1 MPTIGLMPRPPHRR
15 GRRILA
21 GAAAVLILL
30 IGAGVYFAQRSE
42 RDISNE
48 DVEFVDTAPPT
59 PTQTVPE
66 TPPAR
71 HPSDDGFAWPLYG
84 YDKARTHVLP
94 LNRELRPP
102 FRQAWAVRGSVLLE
116 FTPVLCGRSLFLLKN
131 NAALYRI
138 SRLTG
143 KVLWK
148 RKLGDLAASS
158 PACGGASVYVTIL
171 QRGRGVKGGR
181 VVALAQRS
189 GRTRW
194 SRKLPSRT
202 ESSPL
207 LDRGRVIFGSEDGTV
222 YNLRARDGAIR
233 WRYKASGAVK
243 AAVAFADG
251 KLYFGDY
258 KGRMHAIRRRD
269 GKRVWAVGT
278 KGAGF
283 GLSSGQ
289 FYSTPSVAYGRVY
302 VGNTDGNVYSF
313 SSRNG
318 ALAWRTGTGDYVYG
332 GPAVGEVAGGPPTVW
347 VGSYDGSFYALNAKT
362 GRKRWQRRLGTK
374 ISGSASVIGD
384 LVFVS
389 DLGRKSTWALG
400 ANTGKTLWKTRR
412 GAFNPAIS
420 DGRRIY
426 FNGYSS
432 LFGLT
437 PKGVRYRR
445 R

>member
-1 MPTIGLMPRPPHRR
+1 MPRPPHRR

-21 GAAAVLILL
+21 GVTAILIVAIAVGALLAA
-30 IGAGVYFAQRSE
+30 RSA

-59 PTQTVPE
+59 RTQTVSA
-66 TPPAR
+66 TPPRR
-71 HPSDDGFAWPLYG
+71 HPADDGFTWPLYG
-84 YDKARTHVLP
+84 YDKARTHVLA
-94 LNRELRPP
+94 LNRPLRPP
-102 FRQAWAVRGSVLLE
+102 FRHAWAVRGRVLLE

-131 NAALYRI
+131 NGALYRI
-138 SRLTG
+138 SRTTG

-148 RKLGDLAASS
+148 RKLGNLAASS

-181 VVALAQRS
+181 VAALEQTT

-207 LDRGRVIFGSEDGTV
+207 LDRGRVIFGSENGTV
-222 YNLRARDGAIR
+222 YNLRARDGAVR
-233 WRYKASGAVK
+233 WRYRAAGAVK
-243 AAVAFADG
+243 AALALADG

-258 KGRMHAIRRRD
+258 TGRMYAIRRRD
-269 GKRVWAVGT
+269 GRRIWAVGT

-318 ALAWRTGTGDYVYG
+318 KLAWRTGTGDYVYG

-347 VGSYDGSFYALNAKT
+347 VGSYDGTFYALNAKT
-362 GRKRWQRRLGTK
+362 GEKRWTRRLGSK

-400 ANTGKTLWKTRR
+400 ANTGATVWKTRR

-432 LFGLT
+432 LFGLD
-437 PKGVRYRR
+437 PRGVRFRR

>member
-1 MPTIGLMPRPPHRR
+1 MPRPPH
-15 GRRILA
+15 GRRWWVLA
-21 GAAAVLILL
+21 GAVAVLAAAV
-30 IGAGVYFAQRSE
+30 AVAAFTVQRSE
-42 RDISNE
+42 RDISNA

-66 TPPAR
+66 EPPPR
-71 HPSDDGFAWPLYG
+71 HPADDGFAWPIYG

-102 FRQAWAVRGSVLLE
+102 FREAWAERGSVLLE

-131 NAALYRI
+131 NGALYRI
-138 SRLTG
+138 SRTTG

-148 RKLGDLAASS
+148 RKLGVLAASS
-158 PACGGASVYVTIL
+158 PACGGASVFAVLL
-171 QRGRGVKGGR
+171 QRGKGVKGGR
-181 VVALAQRS
+181 VVALTQRT

-194 SRKLPSRT
+194 SRKLPSRA

-207 LDRGRVIFGSEDGTV
+207 LDRGRLIFGTENGTV
-222 YNLRARDGAIR
+222 YNLNAHTGDVR
-233 WRYKASGAVK
+233 WTYKAPGAVK
-243 AAVAFADG
+243 SAIALADG

-258 KGRMHAIRRRD
+258 KGRVHAIRRRD
-269 GKRVWAVGT
+269 GVRVWSVGT
-278 KGAGF
+278 RGAGF

-302 VGNTDGNVYSF
+302 IGNTDGNVYSF

-318 ALAWRTGTGDYVYG
+318 KLAWRTGTGDYVYAS
-332 GPAVGEVAGGPPTVW
+332 PAVGEVAGGPPTVW
-347 VGSYDGSFYALNAKT
+347 LGSYDGTFYALDAKT
-362 GRKRWQRRLGTK
+362 GAKRWTRRLGSK

-384 LVFVS
+384 LVFFS
-389 DLGRKSTWALG
+389 DLGKKSSWALG
-400 ANTGKTLWKTRR
+400 ANTGKTVWKTRR

-432 LFGLT
+432 IFGLDPRGT
-437 PKGVRYRR
+437 RFRR
-445 R
+445 QR